1 MGESEVTLFNTP
13 NLSVATMRQAK
24 LKLDSLDYL
33 LGGVGVLAML
43 TVAVPG
49 VLMVPALQVRAMLGL
64 PFGLG
69 CYGLWWA
76 LHRYTEVTARVV
88 AVACVLLGL
97 YLLLGLA
104 ITVSSLG
111 SL

>member
-1 MGESEVTLFNTP
+1 
-13 NLSVATMRQAK
+13 MRQAK

-49 VLMVPALQVRAMLGL
+49 VLMVPAPQARAMLGL
-64 PFGLG
+64 LFWLG

-76 LHRYTEVTARVV
+76 LHRYTEATARVV

-104 ITVSSLG
+104 ITVSSLS

>member
-1 MGESEVTLFNTP
+1 MS
-13 NLSVATMRQAK
+13 QAKLK

-43 TVAVPG
+43 TVVVPG
-49 VLMVPALQVRAMLGL
+49 ALMVPTTQARAMLGL
-64 PFGLG
+64 LFGLG

-76 LHRYTEVTARVV
+76 LHRYTEVTAQVV
-88 AVACVLLGL
+88 AVGCVLLGL

-104 ITVSSLG
+104 VTVSSLV

>member
-13 NLSVATMRQAK
+13 NLSVATMSQAKLK

-43 TVAVPG
+43 TVVVPG
-49 VLMVPALQVRAMLGL
+49 ALIVPTPQARAM
-64 PFGLG
+64 
-69 CYGLWWA
+69 
-76 LHRYTEVTARVV
+76 
-88 AVACVLLGL
+88 LGL

-104 ITVSSLG
+104 VTVSSLG

>member
-1 MGESEVTLFNTP
+1 MGESEVTLFNTH
-13 NLSVATMRQAK
+13 NLSVATMSQAK

-43 TVAVPG
+43 TVVVPG
-49 VLMVPALQVRAMLGL
+49 ALMVPTPQARAM
-64 PFGLG
+64 
-69 CYGLWWA
+69 
-76 LHRYTEVTARVV
+76 
-88 AVACVLLGL
+88 LGL

-104 ITVSSLG
+104 VTVSSLS